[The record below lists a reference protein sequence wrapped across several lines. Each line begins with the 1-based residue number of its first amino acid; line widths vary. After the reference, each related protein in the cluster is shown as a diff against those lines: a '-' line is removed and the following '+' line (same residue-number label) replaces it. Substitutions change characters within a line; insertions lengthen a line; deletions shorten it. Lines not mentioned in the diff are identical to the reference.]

1 MNIDG
6 TTATLYMYTAK
17 WDNCIITG
25 LKYIKTVYKSIT
37 VNALCIGIIRP
48 TL

>member
-6 TTATLYMYTAK
+6 TTATYMYNAK

-25 LKYIKTVYKSIT
+25 LKYIITVYKSIT
-37 VNALCIGIIRP
+37 VNALFI
-48 TL
+48 